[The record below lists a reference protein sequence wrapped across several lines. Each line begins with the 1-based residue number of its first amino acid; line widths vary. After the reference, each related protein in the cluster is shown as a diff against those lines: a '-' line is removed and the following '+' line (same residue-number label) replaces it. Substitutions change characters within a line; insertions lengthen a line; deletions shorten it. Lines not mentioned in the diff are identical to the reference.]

1 MNRSNTCTKVT
12 VRQAKLKNG
21 MISLYLDFYPAI
33 RNPKTMKMTRREFLG
48 IYIYAN
54 PKNQTEDGFNKDML
68 MKAEGIRCIRVQSLI
83 NEQFGFLDK
92 TKQKADFLAY
102 FKDKGRTKQQKWDMV
117 YKHFSKYVN
126 EKCTFG
132 EVTIELCRGFRE
144 YLLNAHQLKHT
155 RLMLSQNSAASYY
168 SIFKE
173 LLYMAYREKW
183 LNENIND
190 YLDKIETVDV
200 RKETLTLDELKKLNQ
215 TPCKIPVLKQAA
227 LFSCLTGLRVSDI
240 LRLNWDN
247 IRIGSDGGYI
257 IQYRLKKTGA
267 EDTLPIS
274 EETLE
279 FCGERSTGKVFKGL
293 RYSIVGYNLKE
304 WLEAAGID
312 KHITF
317 HCLRHTFASLQVS
330 MGSPIYTVSKMLGHK
345 NVTTTQIYADLN
357 DANKRKASELISLK

>member
-1 MNRSNTCTKVT
+1 MNTSNTCTKVT

-21 MISLYLDFYPAI
+21 MISLYLDFYPAV
-33 RNPKTMKMTRREFLG
+33 RNPKTMKMSRREFLG

-54 PKNQTEDGFNKDML
+54 PKNQTEHNFNKDML

-102 FKDKGRTKQQKWDMV
+102 FKEKCRGRQQKWDMV
-117 YKHFSKYVN
+117 YSHFSKYVN
-126 EKCTFG
+126 GKCTFG
-132 EVTIELCRGFRE
+132 EITIELCNGFRN

-168 SIFKE
+168 SIFRG
-173 LLYMAYREKW
+173 LLKLAYREKW

-190 YLDKIETVDV
+190 YLEKIEILDV
-200 RKETLTLDELKKLNQ
+200 HKESLTIDELKKLNQ

-227 LFSCLTGLRVSDI
+227 LFSCLTGLRISDV
-240 LRLNWDN
+240 LRLKWENL
-247 IRIGSDGGYI
+247 RIGSDGGYVI
-257 IQYRLKKTGA
+257 DYRIKKTGL
-267 EDTLPIS
+267 EDKLPIS
-274 EETLE
+274 KEAYEL
-279 FCGERSTGKVFKGL
+279 CGEPSTGTVFKGL
-293 RYSIVGYNLKE
+293 RYSVIGYTMKE
-304 WLEAAGID
+304 WLEAAGIN

-330 MGSPIYTVSKMLGHK
+330 MGSSIYTVSKMLGHK